1 MLYAKARNS
10 GLPIYSIFVPAG
22 MKGYVFV
29 EAAGP
34 HFVDSLAYGIKH
46 VKQRVPGIVNAAEL
60 ERHLVRRPVIEELDV
75 DDKVEIIAG
84 PLKGMRARVTRVDK
98 AKGEVTLEL
107 LDAAV
112 TLPITVHASYVTIVE
127 KAGRG

>member
-1 MLYAKARNS
+1 M
-10 GLPIYSIFVPAG
+10 V
-22 MKGYVFV
+22 
-29 EAAGP
+29 
-34 HFVDSLAYGIKH
+34 
-46 VKQRVPGIVNAAEL
+46 
-60 ERHLVRRPVIEELDV
+60 EELDV